1 MDEPSDNP
9 LRSSMSWL
17 ERLAGMFLTLV
28 LAALAWMV
36 VVARRP
42 EIGRALEPHHE
53 VLLMIGLLASA
64 LLLVSLVALRG
75 SRR

>member
-1 MDEPSDNP
+1 
-9 LRSSMSWL
+9 
-17 ERLAGMFLTLV
+17 MFLTLV